1 VDCIVIKGGKK
12 LKGNVTVSGS
22 KNASL
27 PIMVATLLADGI
39 HIIKN
44 IPMLRDITTLMKLLD
59 HLGAKIDYVDD
70 MRIKINDINT
80 FEAPYELVRTMRAS
94 FLVIGPL
101 VARFGKARVSLP
113 GGCAIG
119 VRPVDIHIKG
129 LEAMGV
135 KVEIDQGYVTAY
147 CDELKGAHI
156 SLDMPTVGGT
166 ENIMMTACLAKGTTI
181 IENAA
186 REPEIVD
193 LAAALI
199 TMGAKISGQGT
210 DTIIIE
216 GVEKLNPL
224 NYTVMPDRIE
234 AGTFMVA
241 AGITGG
247 DIKMKNCP
255 VKFMGAIIDKLRE
268 TGLEIEENNG
278 LVHVTCK
285 DTIKKVEITTNP
297 YPGFPTDMQA
307 QIMAMLSIADGT
319 SIMRETIFENRFIHV
334 AELDRLGASIKVEH
348 DTAIISGVK
357 KLTGATV
364 MATDLR
370 ASASLILSGLVAE
383 GETTVLRV
391 YHLDRGYDS
400 LEDKLKLL
408 GADIYRTKESII

>member
-1 VDCIVIKGGKK
+1 
-12 LKGNVTVSGS
+12 
-22 KNASL
+22 
-27 PIMVATLLADGI
+27 
-39 HIIKN
+39 
-44 IPMLRDITTLMKLLD
+44 
-59 HLGAKIDYVDD
+59 
-70 MRIKINDINT
+70 
-80 FEAPYELVRTMRAS
+80 
-94 FLVIGPL
+94 
-101 VARFGKARVSLP
+101 
-113 GGCAIG
+113 
-119 VRPVDIHIKG
+119 
-129 LEAMGV
+129 
-135 KVEIDQGYVTAY
+135 
-147 CDELKGAHI
+147 
-156 SLDMPTVGGT
+156 
-166 ENIMMTACLAKGTTI
+166 
-181 IENAA
+181 
-186 REPEIVD
+186 
-193 LAAALI
+193 
-199 TMGAKISGQGT
+199 
-210 DTIIIE
+210 
-216 GVEKLNPL
+216 
-224 NYTVMPDRIE
+224 
-234 AGTFMVA
+234 
-241 AGITGG
+241 
-247 DIKMKNCP
+247 
-255 VKFMGAIIDKLRE
+255 MGAIIDKLRE

>member
-1 VDCIVIKGGKK
+1 MDCIVIKGGKK

-285 DTIKKVEITTNP
+285 DTI
-297 YPGFPTDMQA
+297 
-307 QIMAMLSIADGT
+307 
-319 SIMRETIFENRFIHV
+319 
-334 AELDRLGASIKVEH
+334 
-348 DTAIISGVK
+348 
-357 KLTGATV
+357 
-364 MATDLR
+364 
-370 ASASLILSGLVAE
+370 
-383 GETTVLRV
+383 
-391 YHLDRGYDS
+391 
-400 LEDKLKLL
+400 
-408 GADIYRTKESII
+408 

>member
-1 VDCIVIKGGKK
+1 MDCIVIKGGKK

-27 PIMVATLLADGI
+27 PIMVATLLADGL
-39 HIIKN
+39 HTIKS
-44 IPMLRDITTLMKLLD
+44 IPMLRDITTLTKLLD
-59 HLGAKIDYVDD
+59 HLGAKIDYADD
-70 MRIKINDINT
+70 MRIEINDINT

>member
-1 VDCIVIKGGKK
+1 MDCIVIKGGKK

>member
-1 VDCIVIKGGKK
+1 MILI
-12 LKGNVTVSGS
+12 L
-22 KNASL
+22 
-27 PIMVATLLADGI
+27 
-39 HIIKN
+39 
-44 IPMLRDITTLMKLLD
+44 
-59 HLGAKIDYVDD
+59 
-70 MRIKINDINT
+70 

-234 AGTFMVA
+234 AGTYLVA
-241 AGITGG
+241 GVLTKGDVLVKNARVQDLGAVLNALEAVGAEITYQPTGIR
-247 DIKMKNCP
+247 
-255 VKFMGAIIDKLRE
+255 VKGRDVINPA
-268 TGLEIEENNG
+268 
-278 LVHVTCK
+278 
-285 DTIKKVEITTNP
+285 EITTLP

-307 QIMAMLSIADGT
+307 QFMSLLSIANGVSVIT
-319 SIMRETIFENRFIHV
+319 EKVFPERFMQIGELNRM
-334 AELDRLGASIKVEH
+334 GADITLEGA
-348 DTAIISGVK
+348 TAIIKGVEHLSGSE
-357 KLTGATV
+357 V
-364 MATDLR
+364 MAST
-370 ASASLILSGLVAE
+370 
-383 GETTVLRV
+383 
-391 YHLDRGYDS
+391 
-400 LEDKLKLL
+400 
-408 GADIYRTKESII
+408 